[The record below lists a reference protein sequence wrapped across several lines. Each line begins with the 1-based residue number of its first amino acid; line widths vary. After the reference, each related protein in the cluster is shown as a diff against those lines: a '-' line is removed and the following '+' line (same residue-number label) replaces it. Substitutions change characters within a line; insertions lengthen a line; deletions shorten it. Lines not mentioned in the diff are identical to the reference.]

1 MFNLSDETD
10 YKILSETKNYY
21 NFFILAV
28 LILFTSIFIRLIFLS
43 FENNNNL
50 KSNNKDINFKV
61 LPTIYDFNKN
71 IYGKRIKVEFKNKIR
86 EEQKFDNID
95 ALKDQIH
102 KDINVAKKLLNN

>member
-1 MFNLSDETD
+1 VHLFN
-10 YKILSETKNYY
+10 
-21 NFFILAV
+21 
-28 LILFTSIFIRLIFLS
+28 
-43 FENNNNL
+43 
-50 KSNNKDINFKV
+50 
-61 LPTIYDFNKN
+61 FNKN

>member
-1 MFNLSDETD
+1 MALQIWESGLQWAGSSPVLEVHLFN
-10 YKILSETKNYY
+10 
-21 NFFILAV
+21 
-28 LILFTSIFIRLIFLS
+28 
-43 FENNNNL
+43 
-50 KSNNKDINFKV
+50 
-61 LPTIYDFNKN
+61 FNKN